1 MEGRFVT
8 SRHLCGAIG
17 NVVSSQP
24 KGDKYLIPHSMTDWR
39 GSHRK

>member
-24 KGDKYLIPHSMTDWR
+24 KGDKYLIPHFD
-39 GSHRK
+39 